1 MDDEFKNVKNQSLR
15 DCLLETS
22 LAVGMKSP
30 LKDRVGPWDSD
41 RSATN
46 RERNCCSLGLAAWTC
61 GAVLRGLAHCESY

>member
-1 MDDEFKNVKNQSLR
+1 MDHEFKNVKNQSPR
-15 DCLLETS
+15 DCLLEPS

-41 RSATN
+41 HNATN
-46 RERNCCSLGLAAWTC
+46 HGKNCCSLGLAAWMR